1 MKRSK
6 SLELRFITENGG
18 FERYVLNEAGVE
30 RLEKYFGVDKMR
42 RKIRHNRI
50 GMLAIGGVGY
60 FVLSCLYVNKADKTV
75 TLDPER
81 TFRKWMKKLG
91 IDLDAKKED
100 NDEDE
105 N

>member
-6 SLELRFITENGG
+6 NLELRFITEAGEV
-18 FERYVLNEAGVE
+18 ERYVLNEYGVA

-50 GMLAIGGVGY
+50 GVLALGGIGY

-75 TLDPER
+75 TLDPDR
-81 TFRKWMKKLG
+81 TFRKWVKKLG
-91 IDLDAKKED
+91 IDLDTAKED
-100 NDEDE
+100 NNEDE

>member
-6 SLELRFITENGG
+6 NLELRFITEAGEV
-18 FERYVLNEAGVE
+18 ERYILNEYGAA

-75 TLDPER
+75 TLDPDR
-81 TFRKWMKKLG
+81 TMRNWLKKLG

-100 NDEDE
+100 NDENE

>member
-6 SLELRFITENGG
+6 NLELRFITETGG
-18 FERYVLNEAGVE
+18 VERYILNEYGVA

-50 GMLAIGGVGY
+50 GMLALGGVGY
-60 FVLSCLYVNKADKTV
+60 FVLSCLWVDKADKTV
-75 TLDPER
+75 ALDPDR
-81 TFRKWMKKLG
+81 TMRKWMKKLG
-91 IDLDAKKED
+91 IDLDDKKED